1 MLDYKND
8 GGGLRLNVVRVP
20 TPMSYSEKVKY
31 HSTFN
36 WQKKIRSLGR
46 DFCIPQMEIETIISE
61 VEMTPAA
68 AYSGIYYD
76 RAWKM
81 LMSNYKRRCGD

>member
-20 TPMSYSEKVKY
+20 TPMSYKEKAKCR
-31 HSTFN
+31 SKFN

>member
-1 MLDYKND
+1 MLNYIND
-8 GGGLRLNVVRVP
+8 GGGLRLNIVKVP
-20 TPMSYSEKVKY
+20 TPMSPKEKAKCR
-31 HSTFN
+31 SKFN

-46 DFCIPQMEIETIISE
+46 DFCIPQLEIDEIIAKVETTS
-61 VEMTPAA
+61 A

-81 LMSNYKRRCGD
+81 LMEIYKRRCGN